1 MRYFQFWSSQ
11 ACFALSARLPAPS
24 ATRKIGVRC
33 LTLRSTGPAT
43 AAVVSPACG
52 AFGTF
57 ARRAYAVCRSGPV
70 SSNVRPQERHHQCFR
85 RSSWK
90 PCSYRACFSPLR
102 MLNNPKLSRA
112 TSDSHNISMV
122 KVKTVFANN
131 VPTRFEHRKQ
141 RFGCIHRTICLQ
153 PVMVHRTLAQSIE
166 PRTKHRLFRYSVN
179 YRCSRYSLTGISLYL
194 LRCLNIVC
202 ILNLRPNPSFKRSAN
217 GRPPGPRGTV
227 VYPAPRGPGVL
238 PSSPA

>member
-1 MRYFQFWSSQ
+1 MFILHRAGLASY
-11 ACFALSARLPAPS
+11 
-24 ATRKIGVRC
+24 
-33 LTLRSTGPAT
+33 
-43 AAVVSPACG
+43 
-52 AFGTF
+52 
-57 ARRAYAVCRSGPV
+57 RRRPLNL
-70 SSNVRPQERHHQCFR
+70 NVRPQERHVQCFR

-102 MLNNPKLSRA
+102 MLCNPKFSRA
-112 TSDSHNISMV
+112 TSDSHNISTV

-131 VPTRFEHRKQ
+131 VPTRFEPRKQ
-141 RFGCIHRTICLQ
+141 HFGCIHRTICLQ

-166 PRTKHRLFRYSVN
+166 PRTKYRLFRYSVS
-179 YRCSRYSLTGISLYL
+179 YRCSRCSLTGISLSL

-202 ILNLRPNPSFKRSAN
+202 ISNLRPNPSFKRSAN